1 MARECGSRE
10 QDFWKSIFALSSYYG
25 AERQISGLVS
35 ITLSPERPLRDGKGL
50 LTISCLM
57 VGCSSAS
64 LPEAGSLC
72 TISTRM
78 SFLAE
83 TTPLRSGETGTRGL
97 VRAFCKTWLRI
108 PVRNHTLEIWG
119 KRDKGVSLSL
129 LQDLTE
135 DSWQHQRK

>member
-1 MARECGSRE
+1 MARECGFPE
-10 QDFWKSIFALSSYYG
+10 QDFWKSIFALSGYYG
-25 AERQISGLVS
+25 AERQKSGVVT
-35 ITLSPERPLRDGKGL
+35 ITLIPERWLGEGKES

-83 TTPLRSGETGTRGL
+83 TTPLRSGE
-97 VRAFCKTWLRI
+97 RADGQGGQSQASAG
-108 PVRNHTLEIWG
+108 P
-119 KRDKGVSLSL
+119 D
-129 LQDLTE
+129 
-135 DSWQHQRK
+135 